1 MFNLLGLLS
10 PKSFVFPI
18 AAIIL
23 AVAGLYA
30 WTSQRIITDLRN
42 EVVQLE
48 VSKAQLQ
55 SAITEQQNTID
66 FLEKQ
71 AKLIQKEFEETE
83 RAFAQTR
90 RDAENLK
97 EQLQAVEVDKL
108 SIESPSA
115 AELSINDTTAKFD
128 RCFELLS
135 GAPLNDTEKAATNGQ
150 ELNSMCPWIF
160 DDLKR

>member
-23 AVAGLYA
+23 AVAGLYT